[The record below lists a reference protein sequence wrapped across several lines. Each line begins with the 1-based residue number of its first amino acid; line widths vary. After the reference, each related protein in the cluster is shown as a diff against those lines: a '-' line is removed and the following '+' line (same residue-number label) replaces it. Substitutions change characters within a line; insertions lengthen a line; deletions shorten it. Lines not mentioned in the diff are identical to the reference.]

1 MPDDE
6 NADHPPETPADSP
19 EAPLDRQAYLRGIR
33 REMLKKLGLPENTKP
48 EQVSRILAIKA
59 SLGALKKSGDNTA

>member
-6 NADHPPETPADSP
+6 NAGHPSEAHP
-19 EAPLDRQAYLRGIR
+19 EAPLDRQAYLRDIR
-33 REMLKKLGLPENTKP
+33 RELLKNLGLPENTKP

-59 SLGALKKSGDNTA
+59 GLGTLKKSGDSTA